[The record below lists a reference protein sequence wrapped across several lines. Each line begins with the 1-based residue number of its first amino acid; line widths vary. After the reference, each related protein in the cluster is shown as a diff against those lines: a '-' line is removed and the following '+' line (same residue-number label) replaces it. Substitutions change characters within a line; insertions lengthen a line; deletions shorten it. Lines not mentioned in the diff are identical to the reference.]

1 VSRLARE
8 LVLGYL
14 RASMRRPVLAVLL
27 LSALCALS
35 LFSARTLRIDS
46 RLEALLP
53 RNTPSAIANRELE
66 QRLVGSSPLYLL
78 ARGKTLTEARAAAK
92 RLYAAVNQWPETDW
106 AMYKRDPEYFAKHR
120 LLYLQASDI
129 LELDD
134 EIDERRRWEEC
145 KQVPGC
151 VNLDDEPPP
160 LPTDDDISR
169 LFEKNP
175 DLRALVALF
184 GDEPKEFARARPA
197 HDQAATDAPSNG
209 AAQDGSSSHDGGELG
224 ELCDAEHNVCTV
236 QASLDRDASDL
247 SFATHILGRSEALF
261 EQVRQQMPGSD
272 LEFAVSGQF
281 RNAPMMQRMVQR
293 DLAKTSL
300 LSLVLVLGLVLLQ
313 FRGLKSL
320 LLLAAPVVFGIAWT
334 AGVTS
339 LVVPSLNLISAF
351 TLAVLMGIGIDFGM
365 HLLTHYAAARDQGE
379 KPDGAMRA
387 TIGSLGP
394 SLVVAAGTTVCGFG
408 ALAVASFRGF
418 AQMGP
423 IAALGVAL
431 TFLSSLLLFP
441 PLLAL
446 LDRGETCAFAL
457 RRYRVDFLPALRRF
471 CRPIATLGVL
481 LTVLG
486 ALVGS
491 GVIGHG
497 VEFEYDFSKLRPKT
511 VSHGI
516 PWGATLHGT
525 TRTAVYLLADDQA
538 ALSAVAKELRAH
550 RPEQVVKGDQPFLI
564 IPGAFVPG
572 NQPARL
578 AALAK
583 LSRTLA
589 RARDAAS
596 AKTKADLDAFSSLAE
611 VKDPVTA
618 AGMPR
623 WVRAWLTERDGRFGT
638 LGVLYSDLSGSDAR
652 QMEVLADQLERWRH
666 RFPHV
671 RFASPTAQLG
681 EVTPR
686 LRQEGPFVLGL
697 ALLGVCLGTL
707 LVSRSLKRTL
717 LVLVPLLVM
726 VAVATLFMVV
736 FGLRVNMYNL
746 LVFPLAFGIG
756 IDGAVYVAWA
766 LDSKERN
773 RALHSASR
781 AVLGS
786 TLTTIA
792 GFASLSISSNPG
804 VVSIGTLAVVMLA
817 VSVLAN
823 LVWLPAARFA
833 LEGASPV
840 RP

>member
-1 VSRLARE
+1 
-8 LVLGYL
+8 
-14 RASMRRPVLAVLL
+14 
-27 LSALCALS
+27 
-35 LFSARTLRIDS
+35 
-46 RLEALLP
+46 
-53 RNTPSAIANRELE
+53 
-66 QRLVGSSPLYLL
+66 
-78 ARGKTLTEARAAAK
+78 
-92 RLYAAVNQWPETDW
+92 
-106 AMYKRDPEYFAKHR
+106 
-120 LLYLQASDI
+120 
-129 LELDD
+129 
-134 EIDERRRWEEC
+134 
-145 KQVPGC
+145 
-151 VNLDDEPPP
+151 
-160 LPTDDDISR
+160 
-169 LFEKNP
+169 
-175 DLRALVALF
+175 
-184 GDEPKEFARARPA
+184 
-197 HDQAATDAPSNG
+197 
-209 AAQDGSSSHDGGELG
+209 
-224 ELCDAEHNVCTV
+224 
-236 QASLDRDASDL
+236 
-247 SFATHILGRSEALF
+247 
-261 EQVRQQMPGSD
+261 
-272 LEFAVSGQF
+272 
-281 RNAPMMQRMVQR
+281 
-293 DLAKTSL
+293 
-300 LSLVLVLGLVLLQ
+300 
-313 FRGLKSL
+313 
-320 LLLAAPVVFGIAWT
+320 
-334 AGVTS
+334 
-339 LVVPSLNLISAF
+339 
-351 TLAVLMGIGIDFGM
+351 
-365 HLLTHYAAARDQGE
+365 
-379 KPDGAMRA
+379 
-387 TIGSLGP
+387 
-394 SLVVAAGTTVCGFG
+394 
-408 ALAVASFRGF
+408 
-418 AQMGP
+418 
-423 IAALGVAL
+423 
-431 TFLSSLLLFP
+431 
-441 PLLAL
+441 
-446 LDRGETCAFAL
+446 
-457 RRYRVDFLPALRRF
+457 
-471 CRPIATLGVL
+471 
-481 LTVLG
+481 
-486 ALVGS
+486 
-491 GVIGHG
+491 
-497 VEFEYDFSKLRPKT
+497 
-511 VSHGI
+511 
-516 PWGATLHGT
+516 
-525 TRTAVYLLADDQA
+525 
-538 ALSAVAKELRAH
+538 
-550 RPEQVVKGDQPFLI
+550 VKGDQPFLI

-671 RFASPTAQLG
+671 RFASPT
-681 EVTPR
+681 
-686 LRQEGPFVLGL
+686 